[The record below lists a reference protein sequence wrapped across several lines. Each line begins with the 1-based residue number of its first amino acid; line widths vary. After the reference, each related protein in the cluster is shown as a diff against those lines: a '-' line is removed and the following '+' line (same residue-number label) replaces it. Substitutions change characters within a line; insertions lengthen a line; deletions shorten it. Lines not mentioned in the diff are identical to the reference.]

1 MMVVQWWTEL
11 VYNGTIRTQAGYISR
26 FRKFIKCIFN
36 ASLHSRRQTLVL
48 YLVHI

>member
-26 FRKFIKCIFN
+26 FRRFISIFN
-36 ASLHSRRQTLVL
+36 ASLHSRQTLVL